1 MNLKYRDPHAVI
13 KTTQWFSV
21 KIIVSCSKHFK
32 DKRLGDVWRENKM
45 INSLQCT
52 FTGNL
57 MLEMMRCIVLS
68 QAPPFFFSWPSTD
81 MSLQGSCLNSRV
93 IKSVVYIWK
102 RVFAHWCFALTTCTY
117 IVCYHCN
124 DSSCEYAGQ

>member
-21 KIIVSCSKHFK
+21 KSVSLVVNTLRTNVYETF
-32 DKRLGDVWRENKM
+32 WRENKM
-45 INSLQCT
+45 KWLIHYNVHLLQTWCPKWWDAQYY
-52 FTGNL
+52 L
-57 MLEMMRCIVLS
+57 KLRH
-68 QAPPFFFSWPSTD
+68 FFSWPLTH

-102 RVFAHWCFALTTCTY
+102 RVFAHWCFNLTTCS
-117 IVCYHCN
+117 VCYHCI

>member
-1 MNLKYRDPHAVI
+1 MNLKYRDLPCCNKNDSMI
-13 KTTQWFSV
+13 LG
-21 KIIVSCSKHFK
+21 KISVSCSKHFK
-32 DKRLGDVWRENKM
+32 DRRLGDVLKRKQNDW
-45 INSLQCT
+45 
-52 FTGNL
+52 FTTVYIYWKLDTRND
-57 MLEMMRCIVLS
+57 EMHSIIS
-68 QAPPFFFSWPSTD
+68 SSAIFFSWPSTD

-93 IKSVVYIWK
+93 IKSLVYIWK